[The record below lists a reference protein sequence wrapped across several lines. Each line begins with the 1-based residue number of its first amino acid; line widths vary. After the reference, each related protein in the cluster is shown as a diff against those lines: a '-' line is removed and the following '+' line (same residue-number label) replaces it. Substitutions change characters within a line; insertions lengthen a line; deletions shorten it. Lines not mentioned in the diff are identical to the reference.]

1 MRENGAQFSS
11 ERIFRTTKN
20 LLHIRKEINF
30 SMVNRGAENS
40 VARLRAFVLVDIV
53 YVEMVY
59 GSANANGERETTGHS
74 WYFSHLLLRTRIY
87 NTW

>member
-53 YVEMVY
+53 YV
-59 GSANANGERETTGHS
+59 
-74 WYFSHLLLRTRIY
+74 
-87 NTW
+87 